1 MNKMNDNSHHLGKIY
16 SHKLKMNHNVEQ
28 KRDTLLIKEL
38 QKKKKENKQ

>member
-1 MNKMNDNSHHLGKIY
+1 MNDNSHHLGKIY
-16 SHKLKMNHNVEQ
+16 SYKLKINHHVKQ